1 MRVCRAAQCCV
12 WNCQDWTYQK
22 SESRARRSR
31 MEITWLK
38 ETRDKRATKG
48 ERSYHTST
56 QNLELSTWT
65 WKSPVVAVD
74 VSCRCVTAA
83 WIHLIYQFREKN
95 CCFTSSLR
103 RIFGSWTHLHDRAH
117 RPRIFSHRHLIFFS
131 NSKTCNMSEIY
142 ANNVICQNSKCWHDV
157 KQPKIALF
165 CFFNRIK
172 DSSFNGKKH
181 HLTFS
186 STRFC

>member
-117 RPRIFSHRHLIFFS
+117 RPRIFSHRHLIFFRTQKHVTCQKS
-131 NSKTCNMSEIY
+131 MLTMLFVKT
-142 ANNVICQNSKCWHDV
+142 ANVDMMWNNQKL
-157 KQPKIALF
+157 LF
-165 CFFNRIK
+165 FA
-172 DSSFNGKKH
+172 
-181 HLTFS
+181 FS
-186 STRFC
+186 IESRFKLQW